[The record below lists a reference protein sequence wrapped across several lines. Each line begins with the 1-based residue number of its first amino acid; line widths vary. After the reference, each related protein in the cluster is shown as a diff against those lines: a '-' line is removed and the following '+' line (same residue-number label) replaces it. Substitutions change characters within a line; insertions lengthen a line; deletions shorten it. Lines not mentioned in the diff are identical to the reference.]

1 MSAQPAMSANENE
14 LLPASGNSDPYA
26 AYRFVGNAFA
36 LVVLAAALAE
46 FVWNWRHPTDR
57 DFLGFWGAARLALAG
72 NPSAAYDNGA
82 LHAVQSAAATFGSR
96 FTELPFPYP
105 PAYLLFVI
113 PFGLMTF
120 PLAMAVWSVCTFAL
134 YLFAARRLMPGSGW
148 LAAAFPAVFA
158 NAAIGQNGFLTAG
171 LFTGGL
177 SLLGTS
183 PFAAGLVLGCL
194 IIKPQ
199 LAILLPVALAAG
211 RHWHAIAGA
220 ALSSAGLMLLGL
232 VLFGTGATAAWLYE
246 APLLARIMDEG
257 LVGWSKLASVYGAA
271 RQLGIGPGA
280 AIAVHGIVALA
291 AAALVWRIWRS
302 QAEAAV
308 KVAVLAA
315 ASMLMSPYL
324 FLYDGLI
331 LVPAF
336 VWLARESRRY
346 GVLLAL
352 WCLPLLMIGQIALFG
367 ASVNLNPVAPIALLA
382 LLWRHFQTDHG
393 DVYLRNSAATLRIW
407 KRSRVSISQLV
418 GR

>member
-1 MSAQPAMSANENE
+1 MNAHQGV
-14 LLPASGNSDPYA
+14 LPESGNSDPYA

-96 FTELPFPYP
+96 FAELPFPYP
-105 PAYLLFVI
+105 PAYLLLVL
-113 PFGLMTF
+113 PFGLMSF
-120 PLAMAVWSVCTFAL
+120 PLAMAAWSLCTFAF
-134 YLFAARRLMPGSGW
+134 YLIAARRLMPGSGW
-148 LAAAFPAVFA
+148 LAVAFPAVFA

-171 LFTGGL
+171 LFMGGL
-177 SLLGTS
+177 SLLGSS
-183 PFAAGLVLGCL
+183 PFAAGLLVGCL
-194 IIKPQ
+194 VIKPQ
-199 LAILLPVALAAG
+199 LGILLPVALIAG
-211 RHWHAIAGA
+211 RHWRVIAGA

-232 VLFGTGATAAWLYE
+232 VLFGTGATAAWLHE
-246 APLLARIMDEG
+246 APLLARIMDQG
-257 LVGWSKLASVYGAA
+257 LAGWSKLASVYAAA
-271 RQLGIGPGA
+271 RQLGVAPVL
-280 AIAVHGIVALA
+280 AIAIHAIVALTA
-291 AAALVWRIWRS
+291 AVAVWRIWRS
-302 QAEAAV
+302 PAEAAM
-308 KVAVLAA
+308 KVAALAA

-324 FLYDGLI
+324 FFYDGLI

-336 VWLARESRRY
+336 FWLAGESRRP
-346 GVLLAL
+346 GLLLAL

-367 ASVNLNPVAPIALLA
+367 ASVNLNPVAPIAFMA
-382 LLWRHFQTDHG
+382 LLWRHFQAG
-393 DVYLRNSAATLRIW
+393 QRAVYPRESTPGLRIW